1 VFNQLTSAYYKSLLE
16 FLYLILVIGLVYFLY
31 LLVTIQP
38 YYDDKIN
45 TFRYGTITMIVSMSF
60 GIMFFQ
66 LYNINNYLV
75 SFLIFLVGVVLF
87 ISGIFFYKK
96 ISKYYIRGIYLRLKK
111 HLTLKRKI
119 ISDTDRKVSLT
130 LTSEDGKSV
139 DNINDETLSKVSSS
153 MYNSDHL
160 DRNSTIE
167 EEEEEENEEENSGCE
182 NENSNSSNDSDSS
195 NDVQIHKI
203 LQDKIRTF
211 DSIDNI
217 LKSTDKREPIV
228 VFNKPSDFELA
239 CRFIKNNEKPEA
251 FQLVYD
257 IYDECT
263 SQFPKNPYI
272 NIYYTYYIAYIDK
285 QIDKY
290 VVKMPQNKSS
300 ETNNIYGHLI
310 NANACKTNFL
320 SKYFIRYIYL
330 DVKDNYE
337 DIEGYSKRNSM
348 EIFEKMQQIAI
359 NDHITAIN
367 LLKQF
372 FVYIKHVDSEK
383 EKYKFF
389 DLNLHLNSIHKLKI
403 NSSMSYQRLINMF
416 PDDKSS
422 LQLYNLLISSIIS
435 QPESEEYIIKLK
447 NNTDNKRNKI
457 ENNTGITSID
467 ELNDIEISE
476 NQIKKQQREHILHKY
491 RKKSKRLSSMI
502 FRIYEIELI
511 LYTIMVIFNVFHLN
525 RYYHIIINY
534 SILSDID
541 YYINN
546 LLSEAKMIILS
557 IMDRDKEM
565 TEEHMDYIENEY
577 LVNFKESYIPLLEE
591 YFNMDVSLNPLVTYN
606 NGKSQFIYLN
616 GFELVK
622 KVELY
627 AYEIINLSYEEWVE
641 RVDNGEDLFSND
653 IFRFL
658 SDNYPNYANAV
669 VQETID
675 YIITKD
681 SEANFVRKN
690 VIYAGVT
697 FLVVLS
703 LFTLIFGIIPLFNY
717 TKNIQDRITSV
728 FKLLMKRSINE
739 LIEKFDDDV
748 NAIIET
754 YDINAETN
762 GKLSEK
768 LEKGKKKINYYYKKV
783 RGVIITFIVLLTVVT
798 ISVPVITYDKYILE
812 HVEYNFKV
820 SERKDHVLDIFM
832 FSYETLLQDR
842 HAYLPG
848 EAESRLNNE
857 IKKLEELQENIY
869 MGKLGLSPTIKMS
882 YLDEI
887 FLNHKCFNINMDL
900 CSNITEKIDND
911 FTEDLIKFNV
921 DEIISEFIERARSI
935 LYRSNITYQKT
946 EVDPY
951 NLDYGDIHQF
961 RQRYLNDNDYQFEY
975 DIYDYI
981 IGALK
986 KYEEIIYQIINLK
999 IKDGILCIIAFYII
1013 GISLILFSIVYTRRI
1028 IKEANTSLIE
1038 IINIAFIIPK
1048 SAVDS
1053 SPEFKRFIDT
1063 GFLDY

>member
-1 VFNQLTSAYYKSLLE
+1 MVLSVINLFCCIGLLPIIVFNQLTSAYYKSLLE

-257 IYDECT
+257 IYDEWLVDYHNNFILLIT

-359 NDHITAIN
+359 NDHIMAIN

-422 LQLYNLLISSIIS
+422 LQLYNLLISSII
-435 QPESEEYIIKLK
+435 K

-476 NQIKKQQREHILHKY
+476 NQIKKQQR
-491 RKKSKRLSSMI
+491 
-502 FRIYEIELI
+502 
-511 LYTIMVIFNVFHLN
+511 VIFNVFHLN

-703 LFTLIFGIIPLFNY
+703 LFTLIFGIL
-717 TKNIQDRITSV
+717 
-728 FKLLMKRSINE
+728 
-739 LIEKFDDDV
+739 
-748 NAIIET
+748 
-754 YDINAETN
+754 
-762 GKLSEK
+762 
-768 LEKGKKKINYYYKKV
+768 
-783 RGVIITFIVLLTVVT
+783 
-798 ISVPVITYDKYILE
+798 
-812 HVEYNFKV
+812 
-820 SERKDHVLDIFM
+820 
-832 FSYETLLQDR
+832 
-842 HAYLPG
+842 
-848 EAESRLNNE
+848 
-857 IKKLEELQENIY
+857 
-869 MGKLGLSPTIKMS
+869 
-882 YLDEI
+882 
-887 FLNHKCFNINMDL
+887 
-900 CSNITEKIDND
+900 
-911 FTEDLIKFNV
+911 
-921 DEIISEFIERARSI
+921 
-935 LYRSNITYQKT
+935 
-946 EVDPY
+946 
-951 NLDYGDIHQF
+951 
-961 RQRYLNDNDYQFEY
+961 
-975 DIYDYI
+975 
-981 IGALK
+981 
-986 KYEEIIYQIINLK
+986 
-999 IKDGILCIIAFYII
+999 
-1013 GISLILFSIVYTRRI
+1013 
-1028 IKEANTSLIE
+1028 
-1038 IINIAFIIPK
+1038 
-1048 SAVDS
+1048 
-1053 SPEFKRFIDT
+1053 
-1063 GFLDY
+1063 